1 MKERVKLT
9 MAFCNSQKP
18 SVKIIQKGKNKGQL
32 IPTFYKDSEFPGMW
46 LKVEPTGHKS
56 FVFSHRPKGKSKK
69 FINYSSRKCS
79 LGAKY

>member
-1 MKERVKLT
+1 

-18 SVKIIQKGKNKGQL
+18 SVKVSKKGKPL
-32 IPTFYKDSEFPGMW
+32 PTFYLDSEFPGMW

-69 FINYSSRKCS
+69 FYFNKIT
-79 LGAKY
+79 